1 MCGIVGYIG
10 KREALPILMDGLRRL
25 EYRGYDSAGVAVL
38 NPSTSSGPMAL
49 HVVKA
54 AGKIASLDAVL
65 ADRTISGT
73 NGIAHTRWATHGVPS
88 EENAHPHVDCHG
100 KIALVHNGII
110 ENYSELRESL
120 KVAGHVFRSETD
132 TEVLVH
138 LVEHLLN
145 FPGTTLADAVR
156 SAVRRVRGTYG
167 IAAVR
172 LEEPDTI
179 VVARLGSPIVLGVG
193 DGELLVASDANAIIG
208 HTRQVVFLDDG
219 EMAILT
225 AEGYRVSSLDNLPVK
240 KSLEQID
247 WNVEDAQKNGHAH
260 FMLKEMYEQPE
271 VMKNS
276 TRGRLDVV
284 NGNAVLGGLRDVSD
298 RTREIDRLIIVGC
311 GSAYYAA
318 QVGEYMLEEYAGIPV
333 EVELASEFRYRKPII
348 TARTAVLAVSQSGET
363 ADTLA
368 AIREA
373 KMKGALTLGIVNAV
387 GSTIARE
394 TDAGVYN
401 HAGPEMGVAS
411 TKAFLSQ
418 ATVFALLTLFL
429 GRQRQ
434 MSVTTGKRIAEEL
447 ARIPDL
453 VASLLLRS
461 KEYRAIAEK
470 YSWAEDF
477 FYLGRKYCSPL
488 AFEGALK
495 LKEVSYIHAEGYGA
509 GEMKHGPI
517 ALIDETFPSIVLCPE
532 DSVYEKTKSCIEEL
546 RARRGKVIAITT
558 EGNQEIRQIADDVIY
573 IPKTLEML
581 TPLLAI
587 VPLQLF
593 AYHMAVLRGFDPDRP
608 RNLAKSVTVE

>member
-38 NPSTSSGPMAL
+38 NGDL

-54 AGKIASLDAVL
+54 VGKIASLDQAL
-65 ADRTISGT
+65 SDLTIPGT

-88 EENAHPHVDCHG
+88 EENAHPHIDCHG

-120 KVAGHVFRSETD
+120 KVAGHIFRSETD

-156 SAVRRVRGTYG
+156 SAVRRIRGTYG
-167 IAAVR
+167 IAAFR
-172 LEEPDTI
+172 LLEPEQI

-193 DGELLVASDANAIIG
+193 DGEMLVASDANAIIG

-219 EMAILT
+219 EMAVLT
-225 AEGYRVSSLDNLPVK
+225 ADGYRVSSLDNLPVK
-240 KSLEQID
+240 KSPEQID
-247 WNVEDAQKNGHAH
+247 WNVEDAQKNGYAH
-260 FMLKEMYEQPE
+260 FMLKEMHEQPE
-271 VMKNS
+271 VMRNS
-276 TRGRLDVV
+276 TRGRLDVT
-284 NGNAVLGGLRDVSD
+284 NGNAILGGLRDVAD

-311 GSAYYAA
+311 GSAYFAA

-434 MSVTTGKRIAEEL
+434 MSVTTGTRIAEEL

-453 VASLLLRS
+453 VAGLLARQD
-461 KEYRAIAEK
+461 EYRTVAEK
-470 YSWAEDF
+470 YSWAKDF
-477 FYLGRKYCSPL
+477 FYLGRKYCAPL

-558 EGNQEIRQIADDVIY
+558 EGNQEIRQIADDVIF

-587 VPLQLF
+587 IPLQLF
-593 AYHMAVLRGFDPDRP
+593 AYHMSVLRGFDPDRP